1 MKIIYLFTSP
11 SLKGSSVQ
19 TKVLNQIKYLN
30 LAGAECRGAFF
41 STEVKEITPF
51 NEYVDL
57 IPVEKCSLKYFRA
70 SGQKRNT
77 MLAVLGYANSKFQDI
92 DFFYFRYPEAGSLLA
107 SFTKQFGSKTVFEH
121 LSIEEKEI
129 QLHAKENPFGLRPSV
144 LFSWLEYTLLPL
156 WRESKYGMIIRN
168 KAKLGICNSNEIAEW
183 QNKKS
188 KGSYTCVV
196 GGDAVEI
203 ESYPLIKRPLIQNEL
218 KLVFLKGASTSADFN
233 GLDRIIKSIKG
244 YKGDTQ
250 IKLYILGHQLKA
262 EEEIIKQLSVEQNI
276 ILLPAKSGK
285 ELFSFLEKIH
295 LGIGTLG
302 LYRKGLDAT
311 TTIKLREY
319 TALGLPFIYAYTDPD
334 LHEYSK
340 EFALEF
346 PNDDSII
353 DMQKVIDFA
362 QKVHSDPQHPKKMR
376 QYAEEHL
383 DYKVKMKKLYVE
395 LLKLKNA

>member
-1 MKIIYLFTSP
+1 MKIVYLFTSP
-11 SLKGSSVQ
+11 SLNGSSVQ

-41 STEVKEITPF
+41 STEVKYITHL
-51 NEYVDL
+51 NEQVDL
-57 IPVEKCSLKYFRA
+57 IPVQKCNWKYFRA

-77 MLAVLGYANSKFQDI
+77 MLAVLRYAKSKFQDI
-92 DFFYFRYPEAGSLLA
+92 DLFYFRYPGAGSLLA
-107 SFTKQFGSKTVFEH
+107 RFIKLFGSKTVFEH

-129 QLHAKENPFGLRPSV
+129 QLQAKENPFGLRPST
-144 LFSWLEYTLLPL
+144 LLWWLEYTFLPL
-156 WRESKYGMIIRN
+156 WREKYYGRTIRKN
-168 KAKLGICNSNEIAEW
+168 SKLGICNSQEIADW
-183 QNKKS
+183 QNSKS
-188 KGSYTCVV
+188 GGFYKGIV

-203 ESYPLIKRPLIQNEL
+203 QGYPLLKRPVFEEEL

-244 YKGDTQ
+244 YRGDTK

-276 ILLPAKSGK
+276 ILLTAKSGK
-285 ELFSFLEKIH
+285 ELFSFLEEIH
-295 LGIGTLG
+295 MGTATLG

-311 TTIKLREY
+311 TTIKVREY

-334 LHEYSK
+334 LNEDSK
-340 EFALEF
+340 GFALEF
-346 PNDDSII
+346 FNDDSLI
-353 DMQKVIDFA
+353 DMEKVIEFA
-362 QKVHSDPQHPKKMR
+362 KKALEDKELPHRMR
-376 QYAEEHL
+376 KYAEEHL
-383 DYKVKMKKLYVE
+383 DYEVKMKKLYVE